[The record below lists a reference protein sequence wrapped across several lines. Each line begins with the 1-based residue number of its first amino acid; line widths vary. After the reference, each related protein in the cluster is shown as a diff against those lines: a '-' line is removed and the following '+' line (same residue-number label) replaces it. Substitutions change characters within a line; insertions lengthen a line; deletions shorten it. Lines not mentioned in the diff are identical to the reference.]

1 MLKELPQ
8 DRLASTDEKGKR
20 AYLFPSDV
28 RGKYHTR
35 RMMFQWI
42 LMALFV
48 VLPWIQVNGH
58 PAVLLDITHRR
69 FAILGMTF
77 WAHDAPMLVFV
88 FGSVFLGVSLI
99 TAVWGRVWCGW
110 ACPETVFVERLYRQI
125 ERWIEGNAV
134 QRQRLSNGPW
144 TAEKTLKKGSKW
156 IVFTFISWQLSQ
168 AFLAYFIGTE
178 ALAKMMM
185 SPPSEHPTA
194 FFSMMFIT
202 LTLLFSFG
210 WFREQFCIIMC
221 PYGRFQS
228 VLMDEDSMVVGYDVK
243 RGEPRRGST
252 PSMATE
258 VTPAVATEAI
268 AVASA
273 PHVETGDC
281 INCYQ
286 CVQVCPTGVDIRRGV
301 QMECVACT
309 ACIDACDT
317 IMDRVNKPRG
327 LIRYTSYNDLQRLI
341 PVETN
346 AEEDA
351 KTWQQKYKYLF
362 YNIFRARVMILS
374 IALTG
379 VLIGLGYVLFTR
391 PPIKATVFNA
401 KGTPYEVQ
409 TQTATETVLTN
420 RYYIVASNYTFS
432 SGNLRLI
439 PPQGVELISQSNPLH
454 LDGGEEKNQGF
465 FLRFNKS
472 MLTQGSAR
480 IDMQLESLAEDGT
493 WKHVGHQTVPL
504 VGPY

>member
-8 DRLASTDEKGKR
+8 ERLASTDEKGKR
-20 AYLFPSDV
+20 VYLFPADV
-28 RGKYHTR
+28 RGTYHTR

-48 VLPWIQVNGH
+48 VLPWIQINGH
-58 PAVLLDITHRR
+58 PAVLLDIAHRR
-69 FAILGMTF
+69 FAIFGMTF

-99 TAVWGRVWCGW
+99 TAVWGRIWCGW

-134 QRQRLSNGPW
+134 QRKRLSDGPW
-144 TAEKTLKKGSKW
+144 TTEKVFKKGAKW
-156 IVFTFISWQLSQ
+156 AVFAFISWQLAH

-178 ALAKMMM
+178 ALAKMMV

-202 LTLLFSFG
+202 LILLFSFG

-228 VLMDEDSMVVGYDVK
+228 VLMDEDSMVVGYDAK
-243 RGEPRRGST
+243 RGEPRRGT
-252 PSMATE
+252 PEAEAGE
-258 VTPAVATEAI
+258 V
-268 AVASA
+268 
-273 PHVETGDC
+273 GDC

-327 LIRYTSYNDLQRLI
+327 LIRYTSHNDLQRNI
-341 PVETN
+341 PVEN
-346 AEEDA
+346 EPAA
-351 KTWQQKYKYLF
+351 PSTWKQKYKYLM
-362 YNIFRARVMILS
+362 YNLFRARVIILS
-374 IALTG
+374 VALTG
-379 VLIGLGYVLFTR
+379 VLAGLSYVLLTR
-391 PPIKATVFNA
+391 PPVKATVFNA
-401 KGTPYEVQ
+401 KGTPYEVLSQ
-409 TQTATETVLTN
+409 TETETVLTN
-420 RYYIVASNYTFS
+420 RYYIVASNYTFAP
-432 SGNLRLI
+432 GEIRLVAPEGI
-439 PPQGVELISQSNPLH
+439 EVISQSNPIH
-454 LDGGEEKNQGF
+454 LEAGEEKNQGF
-465 FLRFNKS
+465 FLRFKKS
-472 MLTQGSAR
+472 ALTQGSAR
-480 IDMQLESLAEDGT
+480 IDMQLQSKADDGS
-493 WKHVGHQTVPL
+493 WQYVGTQQVPL

>member
-1 MLKELPQ
+1 MLKELPEH
-8 DRLASTDEKGKR
+8 RLASTDEKGKR
-20 AYLFPSDV
+20 VYLFPSDV

-58 PAVLLDITHRR
+58 PAILLDITHRR

-88 FGSVFLGVSLI
+88 FGSVFLGISLI

-134 QRQRLSNGPW
+134 QRQRLSQGPW
-144 TAEKTLKKGSKW
+144 TVEKTFKKGAKW
-156 IVFTFISWQLSQ
+156 LVFALVSWQLSH

-178 ALAKMMM
+178 ALAQMMI

-202 LTLLFSFG
+202 LVLLFSFG

-228 VLMDEDSMVVGYDVK
+228 VLMDEDSMVVGYDEK
-243 RGEPRRGST
+243 RGEPRRGSVEAQEST
-252 PSMATE
+252 SAE
-258 VTPAVATEAI
+258 AHTEA
-268 AVASA
+268 
-273 PHVETGDC
+273 HTGDC

-327 LIRYTSYNDLQRLI
+327 LIRYTSYNDLQRNI
-341 PVETN
+341 PVENTE
-346 AEEDA
+346 ASSP
-351 KTWQQKYKYLF
+351 TGLQKYKYLF
-362 YNIFRARVMILS
+362 YNLFRARVLVLS
-374 IALTG
+374 LALTG
-379 VLIGLGYVLFTR
+379 VLIGLGYVLLTR
-391 PPIKATVFNA
+391 PPVKATVFNA
-401 KGTPYEVQ
+401 KDTPYQVLSE
-409 TQTATETVLTN
+409 TESETLLTN
-420 RYYIVASNYTFS
+420 RYYVVASNYTFT
-432 SGNLRLI
+432 SGTLRLV
-439 PPQGVELISQSNPLH
+439 PPEGVEVISQNNPISLE
-454 LDGGEEKNQGF
+454 GGEEKNQGF
-465 FLRFNKS
+465 FLRFKKS
-472 MLTQGSAR
+472 LLTQGSAR
-480 IDMQLESLAEDGT
+480 INMQLESRAEDGS
-493 WKHVGHQTVPL
+493 WQHLGQQTLPL

>member
-48 VLPWIQVNGH
+48 VLPWIQINGQ
-58 PAVLLDITHRR
+58 PAILLDITHRR

-144 TAEKTLKKGSKW
+144 TVEKIFKKGSKW
-156 IVFTFISWQLSQ
+156 LVFALISWQLSH

-178 ALAKMMM
+178 ALAKMMI

-202 LTLLFSFG
+202 LVLLFSFG

-228 VLMDEDSMVVGYDVK
+228 VLMDEDSMVVGYDEK

-252 PSMATE
+252 ESEHSDA
-258 VTPAVATEAI
+258 
-268 AVASA
+268 
-273 PHVETGDC
+273 HVETGDC

-327 LIRYTSYNDLQRLI
+327 LIRYTSYNDLQRNI
-341 PVETN
+341 PIENNEETSSL
-346 AEEDA
+346 
-351 KTWQQKYKYLF
+351 TGIQQYKYLF
-362 YNIFRARVMILS
+362 YNLFRARVMILS
-374 IALTG
+374 VALTG

-401 KGTPYEVQ
+401 KGTPYQVLSQ
-409 TQTATETVLTN
+409 TETETLLTN
-420 RYYIVASNYTFS
+420 QYYVVASNYTFT
-432 SGNLRLI
+432 SGKLRLI
-439 PPQGVELISQSNPLH
+439 PPPGVEVISQSNPVQLE
-454 LDGGEEKNQGF
+454 GGEEKNQGF
-465 FLRFNKS
+465 FLRFNKNL
-472 MLTQGSAR
+472 LTQGSAR
-480 IDMQLESLAEDGT
+480 IDMQLESLAEDGS
-493 WKHVGHQTVPL
+493 WKHVGHQVLPL

>member
-1 MLKELPQ
+1 MIKELPEE
-8 DRLASTDEKGKR
+8 RLASTDERGKR
-20 AYLFPSDV
+20 VYLFPADV

-48 VLPWIQVNGH
+48 VLPWIQINGH
-58 PAVLLDITHRR
+58 PAILLDIAQRR
-69 FAILGMTF
+69 FAIFGMTF

-99 TAVWGRVWCGW
+99 TAVWGRIWCGW

-134 QRQRLSNGPW
+134 QRKRLSDGPW
-144 TAEKTLKKGSKW
+144 TGEKLLKKGAKW
-156 IVFTFISWQLSQ
+156 AVFTFISWQLAH

-178 ALAKMMM
+178 ALAEMMV

-202 LTLLFSFG
+202 LVLLFSFG

-228 VLMDEDSMVVGYDVK
+228 VLMDEDSMVVGYDEK
-243 RGEPRRGST
+243 RGEPRRGT
-252 PSMATE
+252 P
-258 VTPAVATEAI
+258 EAE
-268 AVASA
+268 AGV
-273 PHVETGDC
+273 TGDC

-327 LIRYTSYNDLQRLI
+327 LIRYTSYNDLQRQI
-341 PVETN
+341 PVESSPEN
-346 AEEDA
+346 APR
-351 KTWQQKYKYLF
+351 TWTQKYKYLM
-362 YNIFRARVMILS
+362 YNIFRARVIILS
-374 IALTG
+374 VALSG
-379 VLIGLGYVLFTR
+379 VLAGLSYVLITR

-401 KGTPYEVQ
+401 KGTPYEVLSQ
-409 TQTATETVLTN
+409 TDNEVVLTN
-420 RYYIVASNYTFS
+420 RYYVVASNYTFVP
-432 SGNLRLI
+432 GTLRLV
-439 PPQGVELISQSNPLH
+439 PPEGVEIISQANPIPLN
-454 LDGGEEKNQGF
+454 GGEEKNRGF
-465 FLRFNKS
+465 FLRFNKNL
-472 MLTQGSAR
+472 LTQGSAR
-480 IDMQLESLAEDGT
+480 IQLTLQSRAEDDSWQYVGT
-493 WKHVGHQTVPL
+493 QEVPL